1 MPTPRD
7 RYVYLLRDP
16 RVEDDRANI
25 IYVGV
30 GIGNRALDH
39 IAEAKAHIK
48 RIADEAMKVI
58 NARQGLVYASVNAPD
73 RAEQVQEL
81 EEAEEVRIDADAKLD
96 LIADILNAGLDVRI
110 DTIHRKSGTYLT
122 QTEAFLVEAGLIAAL
137 DMKGFGNDVAGR
149 HLAIAPESVFTKASR
164 AVEVDIPAGH
174 HGIIVPLS
182 PKPIDYERF
191 GGHLLAA
198 PDDYLW
204 ERGRRWWGSSA
215 PEVVAD
221 FEDAIADPSQ
231 VSPTVIIVTKN
242 PITGAGNIVVGV
254 HQLAALGPA
263 SDGDERW
270 EYWRQGRAEEDAA
283 TTTLR
288 DALLGN
294 TLRIDGRLVTH
305 RQDRTYFGR

>member
-16 RVEDDRANI
+16 RIEDDRANI

-58 NARQGLVYASVNAPD
+58 NARQGLVYGSVNDPD

-81 EEAEEVRIDADAKLD
+81 EEAEEVRIEADAKLD

-110 DTIHRKSGTYLT
+110 DTIHRKKGTYLT
-122 QTEAFLVEAGLIAAL
+122 QAEAFLVEAGLIAAL
-137 DMKGFGNDVAGR
+137 DMKGFGNAIAGH
-149 HLAIAPESVFTKASR
+149 HLAIAPESVFTKASK

-174 HGIIVPLS
+174 QGIIVPLA
-182 PKPIDYERF
+182 PWPIDYERF

-198 PDDYLW
+198 PEDYLW
-204 ERGRRWWGSSA
+204 ERGRRRWRNTA
-215 PEVVAD
+215 LHVAAD
-221 FEDAIADPSQ
+221 FEDAIANPSR
-231 VSPTVIIVTKN
+231 VTPTVIIITKN
-242 PITGAGNIVVGV
+242 PLGGRGNIVVGV
-254 HQLAALGPA
+254 HQLAALNEIGG
-263 SDGDERW
+263 GDELW
-270 EYWRQGRAEEDAA
+270 EYWRTEPAKEDAS
-283 TTTLR
+283 TTALR
-288 DALLGN
+288 DKLLGN
-294 TLRIDGRLVTH
+294 TLRIDGRLVTN
-305 RQDRTYFGR
+305 RENRTYFGR